1 MNRQDKRKEIDDNM
15 TIGEGILAIIFFITL
30 MGTCWLFLLITYNI

>member
-1 MNRQDKRKEIDDNM
+1 MKNKHNQNDEYM

-30 MGTCWLFLLITYNI
+30 MGICWLFLLLTYNI